1 MIACW
6 LFFALSGIAGAA
18 QLDTVKA
25 EPDLNRRAELAVDQ
39 ADHDLDAARTAWE
52 SGDWTK
58 TQTELTEMKES
69 ADLAGT
75 SLDQTKEAPRKNHHY
90 KVVEM
95 KLRELI
101 RRVDAFRLEV
111 DYEQR
116 DTVNDVET
124 RLQEL
129 HDRILDA
136 VMTRRR

>member
-1 MIACW
+1 MCV
-6 LFFALSGIAGAA
+6 LFLLAGAA
-18 QLDTVKA
+18 AAQQDAAKT
-25 EPDLNRRAELAVDQ
+25 ETDPNRRAEMAVDQ
-39 ADHDLDAARTAWE
+39 ADHELDAARTSWQA
-52 SGDWTK
+52 GDWDK
-58 TQTELTEMKES
+58 TQAALARLKEL
-69 ADLAGT
+69 ADLAGS
-75 SLDQTKEAPRKNHHY
+75 SLDQTTQAPRNNHHY
-90 KVVEM
+90 KNVEM
-95 KLRELI
+95 KLRALI